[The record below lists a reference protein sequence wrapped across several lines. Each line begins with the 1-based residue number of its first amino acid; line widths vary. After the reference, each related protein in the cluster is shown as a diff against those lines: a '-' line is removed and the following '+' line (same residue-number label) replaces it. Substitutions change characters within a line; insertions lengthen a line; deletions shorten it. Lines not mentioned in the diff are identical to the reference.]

1 MNRNEKPVS
10 KKKYPIDFF
19 IYDHTLNGGINTMCD
34 VIKKKSKYVDIS
46 NIYLIETILQNCAR
60 IISVEVH

>member
-34 VIKKKSKYVDIS
+34 VIKKKKA
-46 NIYLIETILQNCAR
+46 NMLIFLIF
-60 IISVEVH
+60 I

>member
-1 MNRNEKPVS
+1 MNRNDKPVS

-34 VIKKKSKYVDIS
+34 VIKNKKQI
-46 NIYLIETILQNCAR
+46 C
-60 IISVEVH
+60 